1 MKQLL
6 LTTTLAIGLLALPAP
21 ADTIYVDGVNGNNAW
36 DGLCEVWDGE
46 TCGPKK
52 TIQAGIDVA
61 SSGDEVIVADA
72 VYSGTGNNNI
82 RYYGKAITVRSSGG
96 PENCIVDCAGG
107 SSPLFVF
114 SSGDTPASVLDGV
127 TIKNCYGC

>member
-6 LTTTLAIGLLALPAP
+6 LATALAVGLLALPAP
-21 ADTIYVDGVNGNNAW
+21 AETIYVDGVNGNNAW

-61 SSGDEVIVADA
+61 SGGDEVIVADA
-72 VYSGTGNNNI
+72 VYSGTGNINI

-96 PENCIVDCAGG
+96 PENCIVDAGG
-107 SSPLFVF
+107 SGSALFVF
-114 SSGDTPASVLDGV
+114 SSGETTASVLDGV
-127 TIKNCYGC
+127 MIKNCYGC

>member
-1 MKQLL
+1 MKQLI
-6 LTTTLAIGLLALPAP
+6 LTASLALGLLALPAA

-52 TIQAGIDVA
+52 TIQAGIDVTTD
-61 SSGDEVIVADA
+61 SDEVIVANA
-72 VYSGTGNNNI
+72 VYSGAGNINI
-82 RYYGKAITVRSSGG
+82 SYHGKAITVRSSGG
-96 PENCIVDCAGG
+96 PENCIVDCGGG

-114 SSGDTPASVLDGV
+114 SQGETLASVLDGV
-127 TIKNCYGC
+127 MIKNCYGC

>member
-1 MKQLL
+1 MKQLILTSTLALGL
-6 LTTTLAIGLLALPAP
+6 LTLPSA
-21 ADTIYVDGVNGNNAW
+21 AETIYVDGVNGNNAW
-36 DGLCEVWDGE
+36 DGLCEIWDGE

-61 SSGDEVIVADA
+61 VNGDEVIVADA
-72 VYSGTGNNNI
+72 VYSGAGNYNI

-96 PENCIVDCAGG
+96 PENCIVDLAGG
-107 SSPLFVF
+107 SDPAFF
-114 SSGDTPASVLDGV
+114 FPSGETIASVLDGV